1 MTGPVHNSFLFFIFS
16 SSVSVS
22 CEFVVKL
29 TVVADVGILAFIIW
43 WLKKEMIIKCDSKFG
58 CFVHV
63 RSCLE
68 MVFYPVHAGS
78 SSRRRKNDL

>member
-1 MTGPVHNSFLFFIFS
+1 MNLW
-16 SSVSVS
+16 
-22 CEFVVKL
+22 VKL
-29 TVVADVGILAFIIW
+29 TVVADVGILTFIIW

-68 MVFYPVHAGS
+68 MVFYTQVLVLDAGKMICKQTHHLEQS
-78 SSRRRKNDL
+78 HETYHCGG

>member
-1 MTGPVHNSFLFFIFS
+1 
-16 SSVSVS
+16 
-22 CEFVVKL
+22 VKL

-43 WLKKEMIIKCDSKFG
+43 WLKKEMIIKYDSKFG

-68 MVFYPVHAGS
+68 MVFYTQVLVQDAGKMICKQTHHLEQS
-78 SSRRRKNDL
+78 HETYHCGG